1 LDFREDLRWGT
12 ENGFRGCCTVEGK
25 MGEGGGGKKCDLKA
39 GHERP
44 KTEYVRTYRSTFD
57 RTRAG
62 AWVCVCVIRSN
73 LCKQVRTHAC
83 SAVCE
88 KRSDAVELTKARSNA
103 EPCTFDHIGIRSN
116 A

>member
-1 LDFREDLRWGT
+1 M
-12 ENGFRGCCTVEGK
+12 V
-25 MGEGGGGKKCDLKA
+25 GEVVGGGGEGFILDLGRRGTEVGLEGAVRPKGVNGKKREKNDLKNCS
-39 GHERP
+39 RWP

-83 SAVCE
+83 STVH
-88 KRSDAVELTKARSNA
+88 V
-103 EPCTFDHIGIRSN
+103 
-116 A
+116 